1 MFYALSFHL
10 GFREHDQL
18 ATQAHIVLNDTLV
31 VELTTTAAAFA
42 ALCRREDDEGRA
54 AAAVVGWS
62 AGVDDELVR
71 VNADA
76 RAERR
81 VAAVEHT

>member
-54 AAAVVGWS
+54 AAAVVG
-62 AGVDDELVR
+62 
-71 VNADA
+71 
-76 RAERR
+76 
-81 VAAVEHT
+81 VAAETAE